1 MNDVDTFS
9 KLTPEA
15 FFKTPVLPLQR
26 KYEALRAYYLDNLPA
41 DAIARRFGYTVITDF
56 HIPKIPLIV

>member
-26 KYEALRAYYLDNLPA
+26 KYEALRAYYLDNLSA
-41 DAIARRFGYTVITDF
+41 DAIARRFGYTVMSVYSLIRDF
-56 HIPKIPLIV
+56 K